1 MAGLSLPFFF
11 CGSLIDR
18 SANKQESEKHRSRGK
33 AKKEQQTEEEEEIPL
48 KRDVS
53 RCCDDFRSFFSR
65 RFDLSSNLTGERD
78 NF

>member
-33 AKKEQQTEEEEEIPL
+33 AKKEQQTEKEEEIPL
-48 KRDVS
+48 KGDVS
-53 RCCDDFRSFFSR
+53 RRWDDIRSLFSG
-65 RFDLSSNLTGERD
+65 RFDLSSDLTGERD
-78 NF
+78 NC